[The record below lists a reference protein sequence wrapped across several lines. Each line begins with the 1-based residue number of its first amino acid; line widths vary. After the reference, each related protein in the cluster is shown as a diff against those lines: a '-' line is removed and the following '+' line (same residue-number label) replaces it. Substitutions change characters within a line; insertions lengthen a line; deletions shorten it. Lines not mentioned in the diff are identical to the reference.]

1 MLPSLY
7 DLHGAGREGVGS
19 VLLASP
25 FAVMDRSILYPSL
38 SVQRQL
44 CSNAGRQLGRGAW
57 KQELPPPHQILYL
70 SEAIIESKVEQKP

>member
-7 DLHGAGREGVGS
+7 DLHGAGRGVGS

-70 SEAIIESKVEQKP
+70 SEATIESKVEQKP